1 MSWNS
6 FKVKFVSSFCVGI
19 AEKGFET
26 HPPLAKTPCKILIY
40 FVCTYFNPELGSL
53 EQGFY

>member
-1 MSWNS
+1 MSCYS

-26 HPPLAKTPCKILIY
+26 HPPLAKTPRKILIY